1 MIFHVSNFN
10 TRKLDTRPTHPLAS
24 IWHKLGE
31 DSICD
36 EWPLKQTDL
45 KTYSCTGW
53 SKHKCTFWW
62 MKDHWT
68 WLLPD
73 IISWDY
79 FWHGIH
85 YLFPDI
91 DAVSTTFHVLVNT
104 YFLNF
109 RLVLLIVLR
118 VLVHLT
124 YLVTF
129 NNFLV
134 FNFPFLIW
142 NNNFLFPG

>member
-1 MIFHVSNFN
+1 MGRVDMWVTPKTNRPSFCLIL
-10 TRKLDTRPTHPLAS
+10 KLSHAPDGVLSVLSRLY
-24 IWHKLGE
+24 GR
-31 DSICD
+31 
-36 EWPLKQTDL
+36 
-45 KTYSCTGW
+45 
-53 SKHKCTFWW
+53 KHKCTFWW